1 MGLDKEAQEFNEAQ
15 KRYRENEHLHKYT
28 TGRDHRELM
37 EELKKVNNSLGFLI
51 DTLLKYLEDEEKRRE
66 EEHRRSTYGMYDPFK
81 HRTQRGFS
89 DSSDRWSEWAADKY
103 RREPYRN
110 PYKRSWRR
118 DEPAPYNPEEDTD
131 PDKDS
136 DTAS

>member
-1 MGLDKEAQEFNEAQ
+1 MGLSEEAQEFTEAQ

-66 EEHRRSTYGMYDPFK
+66 EEHRRSTAGMYDPFK
-81 HRTQRGFS
+81 HRTQRGYS
-89 DSSDRWSEWAADKY
+89 DSGDRWSEWASDKM

-110 PYKRSWRR
+110 PFKQRPHR
-118 DEPAPYNPEEDTD
+118 DAPHPYD
-131 PDKDS
+131 PDEDS
-136 DTAS
+136 GTES

>member
-1 MGLDKEAQEFNEAQ
+1 VTTPEEKHEFNEAQ

-51 DTLLKYLEDEEKRRE
+51 DTLLKYLEDEEKRRG

-81 HRTQRGFS
+81 HRTQRGHE
-89 DSSDRWSEWAADKY
+89 DDRWAGWAEDKY
-103 RREPYRN
+103 REPYRN
-110 PYKRSWRR
+110 PFKQRPNWDTPPPY
-118 DEPAPYNPEEDTD
+118 APDEDTD

-136 DTAS
+136 AA